1 MKDDEMKFTFL
12 RKTDPGSIWKLH
24 SNTSN
29 WYFSKLLDY
38 IWSSKSRLGG
48 APASAT
54 QSLGGSAWP
63 PASFFSSNSTT
74 SCFISTGLLLID
86 FDSAQHWCSSI
97 KSYYYND
104 DVFNFDYGQA
114 KAAVGNYQVQP
125 ILKKDFCRREKNQEA
140 EEIFLNITSEKLKS
154 DYAYLSW
161 LARCFIMNGKVG
173 PNGKNVDLKHF
184 LFEGPIGL
192 GALPEDGNVG

>member
-1 MKDDEMKFTFL
+1 MMKWNLPSSGK
-12 RKTDPGSIWKLH
+12 RVPGAFENCTAILPTGIFPNCSIIFDLPNPGWGERQRVRHNPWKAVH
-24 SNTSN
+24 GR
-29 WYFSKLLDY
+29 LLL
-38 IWSSKSRLGG
+38 SSQAIRRR
-48 APASAT
+48 SALS
-54 QSLGGSAWP
+54 QQVGW
-63 PASFFSSNSTT
+63 
-74 SCFISTGLLLID
+74 LLID
-86 FDSAQHWCSSI
+86 FGSAQHWCSSI

-192 GALPEDGNVG
+192 GALPEDGNIG